1 MKRLLKYI
9 LKFKFLFIYICLF
22 SLISALC
29 TIIAPVFV
37 GNIIDEMLVNNDKL
51 FINLIILFSIYLLLF
66 ISNLLLNSSLTKLT
80 TKVSHSIRID
90 LFNKLNKL
98 TIAYTDKERYGDI
111 VNRFTVDVDNL
122 SNGIISS
129 FSKITIGIVTTIVS
143 IIIMLKINPIMAVI
157 LILVAPIMYI
167 ISNFIKKGTK
177 RLFVKKAYKLSE
189 LNGYTEEI
197 ISGQK
202 TFKDFAYE
210 NSAMKKF
217 KSINNDLYYIGLKSQ
232 FYSSLTNP
240 TTRFISNLAYI
251 FVGILGIL
259 MAQASKITI
268 GNISTF
274 LMYTN
279 IFTRPFNEITAAI
292 AEIQTSLA
300 SSSRIF
306 EFLDAENEVDTAK
319 ALPITS
325 LNGYIEFKD
334 VDFSYSEDT
343 PFIQNFNL
351 TVNKGETIAIVGKTG
366 SGKTT
371 IVNLLM
377 RFYEI
382 NKGKILIDGMNLQD
396 IPKDFLRKN
405 IGIVLQDTKLFTGT
419 IRENIAYGKEDATD
433 EEIKRAAI
441 LANADSFIKRLP
453 DGYNTYISSDEMLS
467 AGEIQLINIARVMLL
482 NPPILILDEA
492 TSNIDL
498 ITENKIQKAFEKLI
512 NNSTSFIIAHR
523 LWSIKNAD
531 RILFVENGNIVE
543 QGTHEELLAKRGK
556 YFNLYNSQF
565 VNNI

>member
-9 LKFKFLFIYICLF
+9 LKFKFLFICICLF

-37 GNIIDEMLVNNDKL
+37 GNIIDEIVSNTDRL
-51 FINLIILFSIYLLLF
+51 FINLIILLSIYLILF
-66 ISNLLLNSSLTKLT
+66 ISNLLLNLCLTKLT
-80 TKVSHSIRID
+80 TKTSHSIRVD

-98 TIAYTDKERYGDI
+98 TIAYTDKEKYGDI

-129 FSKITIGIVTTIVS
+129 LSKITIGIVTTIVS
-143 IIIMLKINPIMAVI
+143 IIIMLKINYVMAII

-167 ISNFIKKGTK
+167 ISNYIKKNTK
-177 RLFVKKAYKLSE
+177 KLFVHRAYKLSE

-210 NSAMKKF
+210 DTA
-217 KSINNDLYYIGLKSQ
+217 INNFKNINHDLYYIGLKSQ

-240 TTRFISNLAYI
+240 STRFISNLAYV

-259 MAQASKITI
+259 FAKAERITV

-274 LMYTN
+274 LMYTS

-306 EFLDAENEVDTAK
+306 EFLDAEDEVDSK
-319 ALPITS
+319 KDLPVKN
-325 LNGYIEFKD
+325 LNGYIEFKN
-334 VDFSYSEDT
+334 VEFSYSKDT
-343 PFIQNFNL
+343 TFIKNFNL

-371 IVNLLM
+371 IINLLM

-382 NKGKILIDGMNLQD
+382 NSGKILIDGIDLQN

-419 IRENIAYGKEDATD
+419 IRENIAYGKENATD
-433 EEIKRAAI
+433 EEIKKAAI

-467 AGEIQLINIARVMLL
+467 AGEVQLINIARVMLL

-498 ITENKIQKAFEKLI
+498 ITENKIQKAFETLI

-531 RILFVENGNIVE
+531 RILYIENGNIVE
-543 QGTHEELLAKRGK
+543 QGTHDELINKKGK
-556 YFNLYNSQF
+556 YFDLYNSQF
-565 VNNI
+565 VTNI

>member
-9 LKFKFLFIYICLF
+9 LKFKFLFICICLF
-22 SLISALC
+22 SLVSALC

-37 GNIIDEMLVNNDKL
+37 GSIIDEIVSNTDKL
-51 FINLIILFSIYLLLF
+51 FINLMILLSIYLILF
-66 ISNLLLNSSLTKLT
+66 ISNLLLNLCLTKLT
-80 TKVSHSIRID
+80 TKTSHSIRID

-98 TIAYTDKERYGDI
+98 TIAYTDKEKYGDI

-129 FSKITIGIVTTIVS
+129 LSKITIGIVTTIVS
-143 IIIMLKINPIMAVI
+143 VIIMLGINYVMAII

-167 ISNFIKKGTK
+167 ISNYIKKNTKKLFIK
-177 RLFVKKAYKLSE
+177 RAYKLSE

-210 NSAMKKF
+210 DTA
-217 KSINNDLYYIGLKSQ
+217 INNFKNINHDLYYIGLKSQ

-240 TTRFISNLAYI
+240 STRFISNLAYV

-259 MAQASKITI
+259 FAKAERITV

-274 LMYTN
+274 LMYTS

-306 EFLDAENEVDTAK
+306 EFLDAEDEIDFK
-319 ALPITS
+319 KDLPVKN

-334 VDFSYSEDT
+334 VEFSYSKDT
-343 PFIQNFNL
+343 TFIKNFNL

-371 IVNLLM
+371 IINLLM

-382 NKGKILIDGMNLQD
+382 NSGKILVDGIDLKN
-396 IPKDFLRKN
+396 ISKDFLRKN
-405 IGIVLQDTKLFTGT
+405 IGIVLQDTKLFSGT
-419 IRENIAYGKEDATD
+419 IRENIAYGKENATD
-433 EEIKRAAI
+433 DEIKKAAI

-453 DGYNTYISSDEMLS
+453 DGYNTCISNDEMLS
-467 AGEIQLINIARVMLL
+467 AGEVQLINIARVMLL

-498 ITENKIQKAFEKLI
+498 ITENKIQKAFETLI
-512 NNSTSFIIAHR
+512 SNSTSFIIAHR

-531 RILFVENGNIVE
+531 RILYIENGNIIE
-543 QGTHEELLAKRGK
+543 QGTHQELINKKGK
-556 YFNLYNSQF
+556 YFELYNSQF